1 MTGYSPWRTTGR
13 LLAFM
18 PGIAPMTKAD
28 AMLFGNR
35 YLPLE
40 YLGALLSD
48 HDGGD
53 TLARWWAR
61 LDAGTRDKLRVDC
74 MLADGSL
81 PYGQRL
87 LAVERNARRDA
98 YLAEG

>member
-1 MTGYSPWRTTGR
+1 MTPYSSWRTTDR
-13 LLAFM
+13 LPAFM
-18 PGIAPMTKAD
+18 PGIAPITKAD
-28 AMLFGNR
+28 AMLFADR

-40 YLGALLSD
+40 QRGALLSD

-53 TLARWWAR
+53 TLERWWPR
-61 LDAGTRDKLRVDC
+61 LDARTRDKLRVDC

-81 PYGQRL
+81 PYGERL
-87 LAVERNARRDA
+87 VAVERNPRRNT

>member
-1 MTGYSPWRTTGR
+1 MAAHSSWRTTDR
-13 LLAFM
+13 LPAFM
-18 PGIAPMTKAD
+18 PGIAPITKAD
-28 AMLFGNR
+28 AAVFVER
-35 YLPLE
+35 YLEPAQRE
-40 YLGALLSD
+40 DLLAD

-53 TLARWWAR
+53 TLARWWPR
-61 LDAGTRDKLRVDC
+61 LDAGTRDQLLVDC

-87 LAVERNARRDA
+87 EAVDRNPRREA